1 MIEVIKLSNVCY
13 HTTTG
18 REIINGLS
26 MSIRREKVGIVGRNG
41 VGKSTVLKI
50 IAKIIEPT
58 SGEVKI
64 ESKPSYV
71 PQVINYNELNIKRI
85 LMDISENII
94 NNTQN
99 TVPRKIL
106 KKFRLDLYDKKESF
120 EQLSGGEARM
130 LLLMQAFLSESDVV
144 ILDEPESDLDIFN
157 RELLRELLLNTKKAV
172 LIVSHDQKTLLCVDS
187 IVELREQGVETFG
200 GNYYIYLKTKEKQDA
215 ILDKNIKSVSDEL
228 EQIESTKEKV
238 LNSQE
243 YRMSKGREDFFEK
256 GYGDFWCDTPKKD
269 RAAKT
274 LKKLMEKH
282 EKKINEGKRLLESYI
297 SNARIVN
304 NIKIPFEDFEVNKE
318 KVLLSIESLYFSYGK
333 GKNIFENFNLW
344 VCEGEKIWLYGKNGA
359 GKTTLIKLI
368 QGKEMY
374 SKGSISIGDLQCAY
388 CGQKQEELEDDISLI
403 DAICKTN
410 NLMSPER
417 AGDIIQASGF
427 PLAIAQRLLGT
438 LSGGE
443 RIIAALIIA
452 LSSKTPPR
460 LLLLDEPTN
469 HLDLQG
475 IRQLQIILKNY
486 KGAIIIATHD
496 EYLMEEVGGFR
507 RIII

>member
-1 MIEVIKLSNVCY
+1 MIEVIKLSDVCY
-13 HTTTG
+13 YTSTG

-26 MSIRREKVGIVGRNG
+26 MSIGKEKVGIVGRNG

-64 ESKPSYV
+64 ESKFSYV
-71 PQVINYNELNIKRI
+71 PQVINYNEINIKKV
-85 LMDISENII
+85 LKDISKNII
-94 NNTQN
+94 NNAQN
-99 TVPRKIL
+99 TVSRKIL
-106 KKFRLDLYDKKESF
+106 KKFKLDLYDKKENF

-157 RELLRELLLNTKKAV
+157 RELLRDLLFNTKKTV

-187 IVELREQGVETFG
+187 IVEIKEQGAEIFG
-200 GNYYIYLKTKEKQDA
+200 GNYSIYLKTKEKQEA

-238 LNSQE
+238 LKSQE

-282 EKKINEGKRLLESYI
+282 EKKINEGRRLLESYI
-297 SNARIVN
+297 NNARIVN

-344 VCEGEKIWLYGKNGA
+344 VREGEKIWLYGKNGA

-368 QGKEMY
+368 QGKEMC
-374 SKGSISIGDLQCAY
+374 SKGSINIVDLQCAY
-388 CGQKQEELEDDISLI
+388 CGQKQEELDDEISLVE
-403 DAICKTN
+403 AICKKN

-507 RIII
+507 KIMI